1 MPYKFRSKAC
11 GDVIM
16 LQAHG
21 DVLLRLLGREPAA
34 QGIFEVAHMPAL
46 RATLEA
52 ALRQAEAAAA
62 EPARA
67 GAQPDGADE
76 TPARAVGLRQRLWP
90 IMEMLRRSHEAAEP
104 VVWGV

>member
-21 DVLLRLLGREPAA
+21 DAVLRLLGREPAA
-34 QGIFEVAHMPAL
+34 QGIFEVAHMPQLLAQ
-46 RATLEA
+46 LEA
-52 ALRQAEAAAA
+52 AVRDEEARAAEAGGDA
-62 EPARA
+62 
-67 GAQPDGADE
+67 DDE
-76 TPARAVGLRQRLWP
+76 TAQGPRAVGLRQRLWP
-90 IMEMLRRSHEAAEP
+90 LVDMLRRSHAEDAA

>member
-21 DVLLRLLGREPAA
+21 DAVLRLLGREPAA
-34 QGIFEVAHMPAL
+34 RGIFEVAHMPQLLAQ
-46 RATLEA
+46 LEA
-52 ALRQAEAAAA
+52 AVREDEARAAEQAAEATA
-62 EPARA
+62 
-67 GAQPDGADE
+67 ADE
-76 TPARAVGLRQRLWP
+76 PGPGPRAVGLRQRLWP
-90 IMEMLRRSHEAAEP
+90 LIDMLRRSHAEDAA

>member
-21 DVLLRLLGREPAA
+21 DAVLRLLGREPAA
-34 QGIFEVAHMPAL
+34 QGIFEVAHMPQLLAQL
-46 RATLEA
+46 EGAVRDEEARA
-52 ALRQAEAAAA
+52 AEAGA
-62 EPARA
+62 E
-67 GAQPDGADE
+67 ADDE
-76 TPARAVGLRQRLWP
+76 PTQGPRAVGLRQRLWP
-90 IMEMLRRSHEAAEP
+90 LIDMLRRSHAEDAA